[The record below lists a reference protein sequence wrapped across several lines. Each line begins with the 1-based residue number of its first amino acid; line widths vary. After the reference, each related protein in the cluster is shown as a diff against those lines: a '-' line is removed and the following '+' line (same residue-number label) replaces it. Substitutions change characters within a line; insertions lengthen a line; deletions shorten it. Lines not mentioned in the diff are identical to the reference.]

1 MIADEVPLVV
11 VSRQLGHSKAS
22 TTANIYAHVIKSTQA
37 KAMETF
43 DRFNDL
49 LVKNQPESPALE
61 LSAEKIKKV
70 AGD

>member
-11 VSRQLGHSKAS
+11 VSRQLGHSKTS

-49 LVKNQPESPALE
+49 LVKDSEEKPAE
-61 LSAEKIKKV
+61 NLSVEEMKKA